1 MKKIMFNDKERKL
14 NNIFTIAYSREEA
27 NEIGH
32 FIMGKGYEGVQ
43 NDSYRYCDEAIQFA
57 LNANSKHNINHIY
70 VGVCGCQMIV
80 AKTKR
85 ILRKK
90 GLKYIE
96 KKRMFYNL
104 LKQYG
109 AERYRGVVLFGYPF
123 LFQNGDL
130 GFHEKMA
137 ELGLSRG
144 DAILRGLPNKC
155 ILANKH
161 EYFLVD
167 YCKEEDFCEQYKLKA
182 TYSVD
187 DFIQGIK
194 ELKQNEK

>member
-1 MKKIMFNDKERKL
+1 MFNDKERKL

-104 LKQYG
+104 LKQDG
-109 AERYRGVVLFGYPF
+109 EERYRGVVLFGYPF

-130 GFHEKMA
+130 GFHETMA
-137 ELGLSRG
+137 EVGLSRG
-144 DAILRGLPNKC
+144 DAILGGLPNKC

-194 ELKQNEK
+194 ELKGETK